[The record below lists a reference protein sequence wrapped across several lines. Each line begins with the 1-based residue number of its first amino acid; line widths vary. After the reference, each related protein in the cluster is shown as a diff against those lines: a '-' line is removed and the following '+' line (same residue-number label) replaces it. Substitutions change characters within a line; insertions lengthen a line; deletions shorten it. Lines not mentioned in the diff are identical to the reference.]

1 VASEA
6 IDWWAVVGG
15 TVAGAFNPLIGVGT
29 YAAIEAENDRA
40 AAEAAAKA
48 ADEKRKVQ
56 KNTAI
61 KERKLRQGKG
71 SREGRSSSRGDKQ
84 PAADSS
90 TTTTITTTDE
100 PPEWAFYAA
109 GAAALLVLL
118 LPP

>member
-1 VASEA
+1 MATEA
-6 IDWWAVVGG
+6 IDWWAVAAG
-15 TVAGAFNPLIGVGT
+15 TVAGAFNPLVGVGT
-29 YAAIEAENDRA
+29 YAAVEAENDRV

-48 ADEKRKVQ
+48 ADEKRKTQ

-61 KERKLRQGKG
+61 KERKIRQGKG
-71 SREGRSSSRGDKQ
+71 SREGKSSSRGDKQ